1 MEKILIVDD
10 SRLDAKVLAD
20 ILKEEYEVITAH
32 TGEEGLIKAKE
43 EMPVLILLDIIM
55 PVMDGF
61 EILKELKNTESTK
74 EIPVIFLTA
83 LTDEKTEEK
92 GLLNGAIDYIKK
104 PFNANIVRARVR
116 THVKLYLYMR
126 TIENQLSVDS
136 LTGAF
141 NRRAFEIHKVQI
153 WNHAKVHNVPLSIFV
168 ADIDYFKRVNDTYGH
183 GEGDH
188 VLKIAATEM
197 RRKLSDED
205 TYLARYGGE
214 EFVAILH
221 NKTVSEAQIIA
232 EEIRESIR
240 KLNIPNEKSDVCP
253 YLTISIGGSTIVPD
267 DDTTVD
273 ELLETADSMLYE
285 AKAGGRNR
293 TCWKSK

>member
-1 MEKILIVDD
+1 MEKVLIVDD
-10 SRLDAKVLAD
+10 SRLDVHVLAD

-32 TGEEGLIKAKE
+32 TGEEGLKRAKE
-43 EMPVLILLDIIM
+43 ELPVLILLDIIM

-92 GLLNGAIDYIKK
+92 GLLMGAIDYIKK

-116 THVKLYLYMR
+116 THVKHHLYMR
-126 TIENQLSVDS
+126 TIENQLSVDG

-141 NRRAFEIHKVQI
+141 NRRAFENHKVQI
-153 WNHAKVHNVPLSIFV
+153 WNHAKTHQVPLSIFV

-188 VLKIAATEM
+188 VLKTAVAEM
-197 RRKLSDED
+197 LKGLNDKE

-240 KLNIPNEKSDVCP
+240 KLNIPNENSDVCP
-253 YLTISIGGSTIVPD
+253 YLTISIGGSTIIPTD
-267 DDTTVD
+267 DSSVTK
-273 ELLETADSMLYE
+273 LLETADNMLYE

-293 TCWKSK
+293 TCWKCL

>member
-1 MEKILIVDD
+1 MEKVLIVDD
-10 SRLDAKVLAD
+10 SKLDAMVLAD

-74 EIPVIFLTA
+74 EIPVVFLTA

-92 GLLNGAIDYIKK
+92 GLLKGAVDYIKK

-116 THVKLYLYMR
+116 THVKLHLYMR

-153 WNHAKVHNVPLSIFV
+153 WNHAKAHKVPLSIFV

-188 VLKIAATEM
+188 VLKTAATEM
-197 RRKLSDED
+197 RKKLNDEE

-240 KLNIPNEKSDVCP
+240 RLNIPNEKSDVCP
-253 YLTISIGGSTIVPD
+253 YLTISIGGSTIVPTD
-267 DDTTVD
+267 DSSI
-273 ELLETADSMLYE
+273 EKLMETADSMLYE

>member
-1 MEKILIVDD
+1 MEKVLIVDD
-10 SRLDAKVLAD
+10 SRLDVKVLAD

-32 TGEEGLIKAKE
+32 TGEEGLQKAKE
-43 EMPVLILLDIIM
+43 EMPVLILLDIVM
-55 PVMDGF
+55 PIKDGF
-61 EILKELKNTESTK
+61 EILKELKNAENTK

-92 GLLNGAIDYIKK
+92 GLLNGAVDYIKK

-116 THVKLYLYMR
+116 TQVKLHLYMR

-141 NRRAFEIHKVQI
+141 NRRAFELHKVQI
-153 WNHAKVHNVPLSIFV
+153 WNHAKVHHVPLSIFI

-188 VLKIAATEM
+188 VLKTAVMEM
-197 RRKLSDED
+197 RKKLNDEY

-221 NKTVSEAQIIA
+221 NKTVKEAQIIA

-240 KLNIPNEKSDVCP
+240 NLNIPNIKSDVCP
-253 YLTISIGGSTIVPD
+253 YLTISIGGSTIVPTD
-267 DDTTVD
+267 ESSVD

>member
-10 SRLDAKVLAD
+10 SRLDVKVLAD
-20 ILKEEYEVITAH
+20 ILKEEYEVITAL
-32 TGEEGLIKAKE
+32 TGEEGLKRAKE
-43 EMPVLILLDIIM
+43 ELPVLILLDIVM

-104 PFNANIVRARVR
+104 PFNTNIVRARVR
-116 THVKLYLYMR
+116 THVNLHLYMR

-153 WNHAKVHNVPLSIFV
+153 WNHAKAHNVPLSMFV

-188 VLKIAATEM
+188 VLKIAVTEM
-197 RRKLSDED
+197 RKKLNDED

-253 YLTISIGGSTIVPD
+253 YLTISIGGSTIVPTD
-267 DDTTVD
+267 DSSVD

-285 AKAGGRNR
+285 AKAGGRNQ

>member
-10 SRLDAKVLAD
+10 SRLDVKVLAD

-32 TGEEGLIKAKE
+32 TGEEGLKKAKDE
-43 EMPVLILLDIIM
+43 LPVLILLDIVM

-116 THVKLYLYMR
+116 THVKLHLYMR

-153 WNHAKVHNVPLSIFV
+153 WNHAKVHKVPLSIFV

-188 VLKIAATEM
+188 VLKTAVTEM
-197 RRKLSDED
+197 RKKLNDED

-240 KLNIPNEKSDVCP
+240 KLNIPNEKSEVCP
-253 YLTISIGGSTIVPD
+253 YLTISIGGSTMVPTD
-267 DDTTVD
+267 DSTVD